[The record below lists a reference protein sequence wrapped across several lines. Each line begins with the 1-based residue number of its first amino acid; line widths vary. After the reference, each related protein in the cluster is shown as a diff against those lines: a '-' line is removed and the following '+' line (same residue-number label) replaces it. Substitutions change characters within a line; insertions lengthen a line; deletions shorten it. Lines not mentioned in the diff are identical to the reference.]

1 MTRSRPSLRSLPSE
15 AYHTVA
21 ALGVTVLVEIGLR
34 TLSLPRLAAL
44 VGAPIAWE
52 DPGEQAGGETATSRV
67 ILSRDARLRVRA
79 ARRVLRRWPF
89 GDTCLRQALVIGQ
102 RLRRLH
108 PQLHVGVA
116 KLDGE
121 VRAHAWL
128 VIEGSILDTFHAA
141 SSYLTLTSIPTGL
154 RR

>member
-1 MTRSRPSLRSLPSE
+1 MKRRPSLQDLPRE
-15 AYHTVA
+15 IHHTVA
-21 ALGVTVLVEIGLR
+21 ALVVAVLVEIGLG
-34 TLSLPRLAAL
+34 TMGLPRLAAL

-52 DPGEQAGGETATSRV
+52 DQNSQADAAPPRRV
-67 ILSRDARLRVRA
+67 ALSEGSKLRVRA

-102 RLRRLH
+102 RLHKLH

-116 KLDGE
+116 KLDDE

-128 VIEGSILDTFHAA
+128 VIDGNILDTFHAA

>member
-1 MTRSRPSLRSLPSE
+1 MTQARLPLRSLPRE

-34 TLSLPRLAAL
+34 ALSLPHLAAL

-52 DPGEQAGGETATSRV
+52 DPHGPAGETTPHRV
-67 ILSRDARLRVRA
+67 VLPRAARLRVRA

-89 GDTCLRQALVIGQ
+89 GDTCLREALVIGQ
-102 RLRRLH
+102 RLRRLR
-108 PQLHVGVA
+108 PRLHVGVA

-128 VIEGSILDTFHAA
+128 VIEDNILDTFHAA

-154 RR
+154 GR

>member
-1 MTRSRPSLRSLPSE
+1 MTRRWPPLRSLPRE
-15 AYHTVA
+15 IYHTGA
-21 ALGVTVLVEIGLR
+21 ALAVTVLVEIGLR
-34 TLSLPRLAAL
+34 TMSLPRLAAL

-52 DPGEQAGGETATSRV
+52 DPHAGTDDAAASRV
-67 ILSRDARLRVRA
+67 VLSRDSRLRVRA
-79 ARRVLRRWPF
+79 AQRALRRWPF
-89 GDTCLRQALVIGQ
+89 GDTCLRRALVIGQ

-108 PQLHVGVA
+108 PRLHVGVA

-128 VIEGSILDTFHAA
+128 VIDGSILDTFHAA
-141 SSYLTLTSIPTGL
+141 SSYLTLASVPTGL